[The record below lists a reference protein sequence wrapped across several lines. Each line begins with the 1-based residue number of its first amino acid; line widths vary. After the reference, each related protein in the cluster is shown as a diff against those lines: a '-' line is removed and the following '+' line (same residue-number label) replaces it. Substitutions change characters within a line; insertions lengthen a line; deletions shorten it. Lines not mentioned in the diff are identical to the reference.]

1 VRRFL
6 VAFAFAC
13 IVLSPAAASADTS
26 PTDPQAQLMLINQ
39 IRAQLGSNLADALA
53 AQQQL
58 RQSLQDNA
66 AQQATVQAKIADVQ
80 QKIADL
86 ETQIANAQR
95 REAMLSQRIDAERL
109 QLAQLARAVYVAPT
123 SPLVVIAES
132 RSLSDLLSRIADLNV
147 AGSHASHVKDQLA
160 QDLAALQVERQK
172 EQAARDEEVKQRNQL
187 TDELSQL
194 QVLQAKQDK
203 SMAELEVKI
212 DQTRT
217 EIYLLSRQSTQ
228 LAQKVT
234 DMLQHQEDAIIPAA
248 MQSVWP
254 QLQLWSQSNNVG
266 QIATSAGHSTRYR
279 FIWPEPKAQ
288 ISQGFGPSTFW
299 FEPAYGGYP
308 HFHTGIDLVEPFG
321 SPVYAAD
328 DGIVALVGS
337 SSSGY
342 GNYVV
347 IAHSGGLDTLY
358 GHLSTAVVK
367 PGQLV
372 SQGQTIGLEARP
384 APTSTSSCGS
394 TRSRSTRPPTCRPAS
409 PPGSRLRSP
418 AERPST
424 ELRRPCGR
432 SAGSAPALLAYACPM
447 RSLRSRSILWGPRA
461 VRGVSLDR
469 RISRGGLPAGS

>member
-1 VRRFL
+1 MRRLL
-6 VAFAFAC
+6 VALAFAC
-13 IVLSPAAASADTS
+13 FVLSPAAASADSS
-26 PTDPQAQLMLINQ
+26 PSDPQAQLTLINQ

-66 AQQATVQAKIADVQ
+66 AQQATVQGKIADVQ

-95 REAMLSQRIDAERL
+95 RESMLAQRIDGERL

-147 AGSHASHVKDQLA
+147 AGSHASDVKNQLA

-187 TDELSQL
+187 TGELSQL
-194 QVLQAKQDK
+194 RVLQVQQDR

-217 EIYLLSRQSTQ
+217 ELYLLSRQSTQ
-228 LAQKVT
+228 LAQQVT
-234 DMLQHQEDAIIPAA
+234 DMLQQQEDAIIAAA
-248 MQSVWP
+248 MQSVWT
-254 QLQLWSQSNNVG
+254 QVQLWSQSNNVG

-279 FIWPEPKAQ
+279 FIWPEPNAQ

-299 FEPAYGGYP
+299 FEPPYGAYP

-328 DGIVALVGS
+328 DGVVALVGS
-337 SSSGY
+337 STSGY

-372 SQGQTIGLEARP
+372 SQGQTIGLEGSSGSSTGAHVHFELRINQKPINP
-384 APTSTSSCGS
+384 APYL
-394 TRSRSTRPPTCRPAS
+394 
-409 PPGSRLRSP
+409 PPGQ
-418 AERPST
+418 PS
-424 ELRRPCGR
+424 GFK
-432 SAGSAPALLAYACPM
+432 A
-447 RSLRSRSILWGPRA
+447 
-461 VRGVSLDR
+461 
-469 RISRGGLPAGS
+469 